1 MKRIVCFSVFFSLL
15 TTISSGVFGQFEKD
29 AFWVPRTANTLMMV
43 DVRALLDSPLGK
55 SEKWRT
61 QLHSSYK
68 KGLATF
74 PTSTS
79 KILVASEVDFEF
91 MEPLWQ
97 VAVLTRAYPGVDLKK
112 VTKKL
117 KGFGDV
123 NNVSGYETITL
134 RNDAYLVKID
144 DSTLASMEPANRQM
158 TARWLRDNGKKNQV
172 SPYLETAIGFAETS
186 AQVMIAF
193 DLRDALDPQRIATRI
208 KNSAL
213 TFDSVESVSKTI
225 ASVQGIQFA
234 ISVTDKINGA
244 IKVDFVGNPQNVVPH
259 AKAIIIAALEKN
271 GLMVSD
277 LKSFKVEAKGNQ
289 IFLRGELSNTGLNQV
304 TSFIEHPISHGI
316 SKSASGKEDKA
327 QVDVGQNSKMY
338 LSAVVDYSK
347 EMYNR
352 EGSTIESRA
361 KWFEKYARQ
370 IDGLSVL
377 NVDPAVVDFSNY
389 VSASFRDMTSKLRE
403 SDVRRFQNQTQY
415 GENYEA
421 NSRSGNSNGYYNGYN
436 NYNGYEYRHSKYTGE
451 RVKASKQINNMAIK
465 EMKTEIDQNRLD
477 LEKQLTDLR
486 REMTTKYKIQF

>member
-1 MKRIVCFSVFFSLL
+1 MKRIVCFSVVFSLL
-15 TTISSGVFGQFEKD
+15 TTLTTGAFGQFEKD
-29 AFWVPRTANTLMMV
+29 ASWVPRTANTMMMV
-43 DVRALLDSPLGK
+43 NVRGLLDSPLGK
-55 SEKWRT
+55 SEKWRSRM
-61 QLHSSYK
+61 HSSFK

-97 VAVLTRAYPGVDLKK
+97 VAVLTKAFPGVDLKK
-112 VTKKL
+112 VTERL

-123 NNVSGYETITL
+123 NNISGYETITL

-172 SPYLETAIGFAETS
+172 SPYLNSAIGFADTS

-193 DLRDALDPQRIATRI
+193 DLRDAMDPQRIASRL

-213 TFDSVESVSKTI
+213 TFDSVESISKTI
-225 ASVQGIQFA
+225 SSVQGIQFA
-234 ISVTDKINGA
+234 IRVTDKINGA
-244 IKVDFVGNPQNVVPH
+244 IKIDFLGNPKNLVPH
-259 AKAIIIAALEKN
+259 AKAIMIAALQKN

-277 LKSFKVEAKGNQ
+277 LNGFNVEAKGNQ
-289 IFLRGELSNTGLNQV
+289 IFLRGELSNTGFNQV
-304 TSFIEHPISHGI
+304 TSFIEHPISEGI
-316 SKSASGKEDKA
+316 SSSVSKEQDNS

-338 LSAVVDYSK
+338 LSAVVDYAK
-347 EMYNR
+347 EMYDR
-352 EGSTIESRA
+352 EGSSLESRA

-377 NVDPAVVDFSNY
+377 NVDPAVVDFASY
-389 VSASFRDMTSKLRE
+389 LSASFRDMTSKLRE

-421 NSRSGNSNGYYNGYN
+421 NSRNGYNSGYN

-465 EMKTEIDQNRLD
+465 EMKTEIDQNRLE

-486 REMTTKYKIQF
+486 REMTTKYKIKF